1 MPRSRRAPI
10 DYQPQFGGGIF
21 RPKEDVEADLDEL
34 EHEGGVLADEPAV
47 ASRDESAG
55 SAIEAGATDGASR
68 RPLRAAREQPAER
81 TDDRSNE
88 RTNER
93 IRTRHSFDIWQ
104 DQLLALT
111 EIQVQRFNR
120 TGRKPKLGELV
131 QEALDAYIGRERER
145 TNVRTNERPYE
156 RAQR

>member
-34 EHEGGVLADEPAV
+34 EHEGGVPANEPAI
-47 ASRDESAG
+47 ASRDESGG
-55 SAIEAGATDGASR
+55 SATEAGATDSAPR
-68 RPLRAAREQPAER
+68 RQRRAASEHPPER
-81 TDDRSNE
+81 TGNRSNE

-93 IRTRHSFDIWQ
+93 TRTRHSFDIWQ

-145 TNVRTNERPYE
+145 TNVRTNERSYE